1 MPSEVLKLAGTVVP
15 DKSVT
20 ILWDCTG
27 QLGSLDKK
35 LLKLND

>member
-1 MPSEVLKLAGTVVP
+1 VPSKLLKPVGIVVP

-20 ILWDCTG
+20 ILWDYIG

>member
-1 MPSEVLKLAGTVVP
+1 MPSDVLKPVGIVVS

-20 ILWDCTG
+20 ILWDYIG

-35 LLKLND
+35 LLKFND

>member
-1 MPSEVLKLAGTVVP
+1 MPSEVLKFAGKVVP

-20 ILWDCTG
+20 ILWDYTG

-35 LLKLND
+35 LLK